1 MKNHPYRTA
10 PPQHQQRWWRWV
22 EFRILAGAV
31 FIMAS
36 TSTLASCSWFSNPDN
51 SNKVIKS
58 VLDITQIACVLVHD
72 WSDDESWI
80 SKQCDI
86 AEDYLPEVRKLVA
99 ARKKA
104 AAMKASMKPDA
115 GAAHD

>member
-1 MKNHPYRTA
+1 MN
-10 PPQHQQRWWRWV
+10 
-22 EFRILAGAV
+22 RIIVAIVTMFL
-31 FIMAS
+31 IT
-36 TSTLASCSWFSNPDN
+36 TSGCSWFSNPDN
-51 SNKVIKS
+51 TKVIKS
-58 VLDITQIACVLVHD
+58 VLDIAQIACVLVHD

-86 AEDYLPEVRKLVA
+86 ADDYLPEVRKLVA

-104 AAMKASMKPDA
+104 AAMKASMNPDA